1 MEKSEY
7 MLIERDGCEH
17 WCVQVVDGKYYGAL
31 FTYETVNLSPPE
43 GSTWSDLENESVD
56 IYPVLSYTYD
66 LIDMPVGYDD
76 NFENYVGDILVD
88 LLNDSFDKGDYKIG
102 DKDAGESGNNNPEES
117 N

>member
-1 MEKSEY
+1 MEKNEY
-7 MLIERDGCEH
+7 ILIEREGCEH
-17 WCVQVVDGKYYGAL
+17 WCVQIVEGKYQGAL
-31 FTYETVNLSPPE
+31 YTYETVNLLPPE
-43 GSTWSDLENESVD
+43 GTKWEECLNESVD

-76 NFENYVGDILVD
+76 DFEKYVGDILVE
-88 LLNDSFDKGDYKIG
+88 LLEDSFDKGDYRIG